1 MVKRALLLSVA
12 AAAASCVRVSEGRA
26 ERDRAVGAAEIDGLS
41 IVVDDGLAAVRAL
54 QPARVDLWGNAPAL
68 SLRLVLDAARDVEL
82 RVDNA
87 MADARAFV
95 GARVIDS
102 TAPGTR
108 RAFVIPADAFAPSEG
123 RFAARVLVRP
133 PDADEPRRFRF
144 AMYAD
149 VQEAIDRVQD
159 VYARM
164 NAEEGVSFALMAGDQ
179 TTHGGPDELEVFQRE
194 MATLRF
200 PVFATLGNHELGK
213 PEVPYHDWFG
223 RGSSSFELH
232 GARFTL
238 LDSAS
243 ATIDAIVYDWL
254 DDWLARGRGRV
265 HVVAMHIPPID
276 PIGVRSGSFASRNE
290 ANKLLAR
297 LAEGRVDLTLYGHVH
312 SYYAFENAGIPAYIA
327 GGGGAIPERFDNVGR
342 HFLVIDVDPVAQTHA
357 TRLVR
362 VD

>member
-1 MVKRALLLSVA
+1 MNRALVLLIA

-26 ERDRAVGAAEIDGLS
+26 ERDRGVGAAEIEGLA
-41 IVVDDGLAAVRAL
+41 IVVEDGLAAVRAL
-54 QPARVDLWGNAPAL
+54 QPSRAELWANAPAL
-68 SLRLVLDAARDVEL
+68 AVRLAIDAARDVEL

-87 MADARAFV
+87 MTDARAFV
-95 GARVIDS
+95 GARAIDS
-102 TAPGTR
+102 STPGTR
-108 RAFVIPADAFAPSEG
+108 RAFLIPAEAFTPSDG
-123 RFAARVLVRP
+123 RFTARVLVRP
-133 PDADEPRRFRF
+133 PDADAARPFRF

-164 NAEEGVSFALMAGDQ
+164 NGEAGVEFALMAGDQ

-213 PEVPYHDWFG
+213 PEVPYHEWFG
-223 RGSSSFELH
+223 RGSSSFEVH

-243 ATIDAIVYDWL
+243 ATIDPIVYDWL

-327 GGGGAIPERFDNVGR
+327 GGGGAIPERFDDVGR
-342 HFLVIDVDPVAQTHA
+342 HFLVIDVDPIAQTHA